1 MIDKETQ
8 SRLDRFLKSPIS
20 NSRFSEGRIKKDFDF
35 YAMWDWMVT
44 TKNGADNAAHKFGI
58 DIKSIYRW
66 IERTEHNIE
75 DTKRDKMIDG
85 VLHWQCTSC
94 EEIKE
99 VNSHNFTSQKKHP
112 NKRGFRS
119 KCKTCM
125 NKYYK
130 EKRKNEKT
138 TTE

>member
-8 SRLDRFLKSPIS
+8 SRLDRFFKSSIS
-20 NSRFSEGRIKKDFDF
+20 NPRFSEERITQDVDF
-35 YAMWDWMVT
+35 YLIWEYMVT
-44 TKNGADNAAHKFGI
+44 TKNGADNAARKFGV
-58 DIKSIYRW
+58 DSKSIYRW

-85 VLHWQCTSC
+85 VLHWQCSSC

-99 VNSHNFTSQKKHP
+99 VNSHNFSPQK
-112 NKRGFRS
+112 NERGFRS

-125 NKYYK
+125 NNYYK
-130 EKRKNEKT
+130 KRRK
-138 TTE
+138 